1 MTEERRLQLEEK
13 LNEAEARKD
22 EAAIAAVKK
31 TMEQEYRLCTS
42 HTADRL
48 KRVEATV
55 NEIKAGLIPAEM
67 FTDLKEGLKQLSN
80 TVTALKKEM
89 EAWKNR
95 AHGART
101 LWVILGYIA
110 AAGGGG
116 VIMKM
121 LLGTAKVVSQTPVSQ

>member
-80 TVTALKKEM
+80 TVAALKKEM

-116 VIMKM
+116 IIMKM